1 MNADTTVQTIVD
13 LSINNKY
20 TTLDNDKLKVF
31 ESNNQDRPTNQLQI
45 KVTLTALAR
54 MMATIK
60 FYLSNSNIT
69 TTFL

>member
-31 ESNNQDRPTNQLQI
+31 ASNNQDRPTNQL
-45 KVTLTALAR
+45 
-54 MMATIK
+54 
-60 FYLSNSNIT
+60 
-69 TTFL
+69 